1 MQVDLTV
8 SINTV
13 SGKIVAGIVGFNA
26 LDNNTATLPLKRCS
40 DKTATI
46 TLSVSFE
53 KVRKVRDVEGEVDVD
68 KIVPAVLDR
77 SPRVQRDRIFQSKKK
92 ETSQSA
98 SKNSSS

>member
-13 SGKIVAGIVGFNA
+13 SGKIVAGIVSFNA
-26 LDNNTATLPLKRCS
+26 LDSITATLPLKRCS
-40 DKTATI
+40 DKTATV
-46 TLSVSFE
+46 TMSVSFE
-53 KVRKVRDVEGEVDVD
+53 RIRKVKDVEGDVDVD

-77 SPRVQRDRIFQSKKK
+77 PPRVQRDRTFQSKK
-92 ETSQSA
+92 ETSRSG